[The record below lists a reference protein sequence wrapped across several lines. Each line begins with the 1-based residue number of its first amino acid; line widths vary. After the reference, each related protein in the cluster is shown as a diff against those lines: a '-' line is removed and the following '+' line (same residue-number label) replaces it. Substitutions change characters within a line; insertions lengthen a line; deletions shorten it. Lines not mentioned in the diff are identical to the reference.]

1 MSSSIPS
8 KTLSDPLTRE
18 AIVCELTDVGV
29 TFGTGSDRHEVLR
42 DIDLSLF
49 SGDFVCVLGSSGCGK
64 TTLLRVL
71 AGYQPP
77 TTGIVTVAGKRH
89 TKPDPDVGVVF
100 QRPNLFPWLSIAKN
114 VEFGPKMKGV
124 SARERKQRVSATLE
138 MVGLADAANLLP
150 YQLSGGMQ
158 QRVAIARTLA
168 AEPAIIL
175 MDEPFGA
182 LDALTRESIQTH
194 LRGIWQKTG
203 KTIFFITHDVEEAL
217 LLATRIVI
225 LHARPG
231 RVVKEM
237 TNPFAYR
244 PDGVT
249 PASLRLS
256 REFVEMRENLVDSI
270 RSDEIEAIERM

>member
-1 MSSSIPS
+1 MSYSFEP
-8 KTLSDPLTRE
+8 KTTSETLTQE
-18 AIVCELTDVGV
+18 VSVCELANVGV
-29 TFGTGSDRHEVLR
+29 TFGSGSEGNEVLR
-42 DIDLSLF
+42 DINLSLF
-49 SGDFVCVLGSSGCGK
+49 AGDFVCVLGSSGCGK

-77 TTGIVTVAGKRH
+77 TTGIVTVAGRRH
-89 TKPDPDVGVVF
+89 TEPDPDVGVVF
-100 QRPNLFPWLSIAKN
+100 QRPNLFPWLTITKN

-124 SARERKQRVSATLE
+124 SDRERKQRVSATLE
-138 MVGLADAANLLP
+138 MVGLSEAANFLP

-158 QRVAIARTLA
+158 QRAAIARTLA

-194 LRGIWQKTG
+194 LRGIWQRTG
-203 KTIFFITHDVEEAL
+203 KTIFFITHDVEETL

-231 RVVKEM
+231 RVVKDIF
-237 TNPFAYR
+237 NPFAYR
-244 PDGVT
+244 DHEVT

-256 REFVEMRENLVDSI
+256 REFLEMRQNLVDSI
-270 RSDEIEAIERM
+270 RTDDI

>member
-1 MSSSIPS
+1 MSSSFPS
-8 KTLSDPLTRE
+8 KTVSDPPTRE
-18 AIVCELTDVGV
+18 AIVCELVNVGV
-29 TFGTGSDRHEVLR
+29 SFGSGNARNEVLR

-49 SGDFVCVLGSSGCGK
+49 SGDFICVLGSSGCGK

-71 AGYQPP
+71 AGYQAP
-77 TTGIVTVAGKRH
+77 TTGIVTVSGKRH

-100 QRPNLFPWLSIAKN
+100 QRPNLFPWLSIARN

-150 YQLSGGMQ
+150 YQLSGGLQ
-158 QRVAIARTLA
+158 QRAAIARTLA

-194 LRGIWQKTG
+194 LRRIWQKTG

-231 RVVKEM
+231 RVVKEIS
-237 TNPFAYR
+237 NPFANR
-244 PDGVT
+244 SDEIT
-249 PASLRLS
+249 TASLRLS
-256 REFVEMRENLVDSI
+256 REFVEMREHLVDSI
-270 RSDEIEAIERM
+270 RSDEVEALARV